1 MLDMLCFKIIC
12 LTNVCKENWGD
23 TGVSQSPNVED
34 IIVAQMISLSTG
46 THYIKEIISM
56 WPEH

>member
-1 MLDMLCFKIIC
+1 MLCFKIIC
-12 LTNVCKENWGD
+12 LTNVWKENWSD
-23 TGVSQSPNVED
+23 TGMSQSPNVED